1 MVGADMGF
9 ILAIIPPINTLY
21 ICLGRLLPPGVPAV
35 LHLRSCAEIRH
46 PVVCWFAVSVVDSL
60 WQPTLMKQPDKP
72 VLHVVLLGYT
82 DSDITTFVRRA
93 SPITGIPPIPHHI
106 SRVLGKRL
114 LGSWLPIQVA
124 SLISKEAPEFIFA
137 YQTLG

>member
-1 MVGADMGF
+1 MVGADVGF
-9 ILAIIPPINTLY
+9 ILAIIPPVDPFY
-21 ICLGRLLPPGVPAV
+21 IRLGRLLSPRVPAV
-35 LHLRSCAEIRH
+35 LHLRSRTEIRH
-46 PVVCWFAVSVVDSL
+46 PVVRGFPVSVVDSL
-60 WQPTLMKQPDKP
+60 WQPTLMKQPDEP

-82 DSDITTFVRRA
+82 NSDITPFVRRA
-93 SPITGIPPIPHHI
+93 SPFTGIPPIPHHI

-114 LGSWLPIQVA
+114 LGSGLPIQVA